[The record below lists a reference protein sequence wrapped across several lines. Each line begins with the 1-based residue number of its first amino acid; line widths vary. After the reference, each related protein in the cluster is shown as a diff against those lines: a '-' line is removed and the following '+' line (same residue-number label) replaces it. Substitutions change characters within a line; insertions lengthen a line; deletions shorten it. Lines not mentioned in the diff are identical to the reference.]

1 MSFIPC
7 VVSEPQKNSI
17 LQSTQTHTPERT
29 IPLLILGAAAF
40 MVASDARVIDPLL
53 KTIAADFNS
62 PLTKVSLAVSAYAL
76 PYGLFQLV
84 FGPLG
89 DRLGK
94 VRVMAIAFSLFTL
107 GTAACAL
114 VPAGRAGLP
123 TLIALRFVTGVFAAA
138 IIPLS
143 IAYIGD
149 KVAPEKRQA
158 TLGQFMSSL
167 MMGTVFSGPMGG
179 VFGDYLG
186 WRNIFLLLGGISA
199 IVMVALI
206 KGARAEPLP
215 FKDPNKPA
223 TSVLK
228 GYAMVLANPN
238 ARIVYPAIFLEGLF
252 LFGGF
257 VYVSSALQD
266 NFGMKILQAGFLIS
280 CYGLGGLVYSFTA
293 KRILK
298 KFKQWQMALM
308 GGLLLSCGFSLAAS
322 LPSLRA
328 WWPIIPGALLIGF
341 GFNSIHST
349 LQTKAT
355 ELAVKARGT
364 AVSLF
369 AFFFFL
375 GQSLGVQGGGV
386 IGLLAADS
394 TSVGKAIP
402 GYWAIF
408 LTSGIG
414 LFLMSLWVASR
425 LPKMAQEQT
434 GQTPPSTPEH
444 AQKKG

>member
-1 MSFIPC
+1 MESTHPQSSERS
-7 VVSEPQKNSI
+7 VS
-17 LQSTQTHTPERT
+17 
-29 IPLLILGAAAF
+29 LLILGAAAF

-89 DRLGK
+89 DRIGK

-114 VPAGRAGLP
+114 VPDGSAGLP

-149 KVAPEKRQA
+149 KVAPNKRQA

-167 MMGTVFSGPMGG
+167 MMGTVFSGPIGG
-179 VFGDYLG
+179 IFGDYLG
-186 WRNIFLLLGGISA
+186 WRNIFLLLGGISV
-199 IVMVALI
+199 IVMIALI
-206 KGARAEPLP
+206 KGARAEPP
-215 FKDPNKPA
+215 VFKDPTKPA

-228 GYAMVLANPN
+228 GYGMVLSNPN
-238 ARIVYPAIFLEGLF
+238 AWIVYPAIFLEGLF

-266 NFGMKILQAGFLIS
+266 QFGMKILQAGLLIS
-280 CYGLGGLVYSFTA
+280 FYGLGGLVYSFTA
-293 KRILK
+293 KKILK
-298 KFKQWQMALM
+298 NFKQWQMALM
-308 GGLLLSCGFSLAAS
+308 GGALLLAGFSLASS
-322 LPSLRA
+322 LPSLGA

-355 ELAVKARGT
+355 ELAVNARGT

-375 GQSLGVQGGGV
+375 GQSLGVQGGGA
-386 IGLLAADS
+386 IGLLFSAKGL
-394 TSVGKAIP
+394 TEKAIP
-402 GYWAIF
+402 GYWVVF
-408 LTSGIG
+408 LTSGVG
-414 LFLMSLWVASR
+414 LFLMALWVASR
-425 LPKMAQEQT
+425 LPKMTQEQT
-434 GQTPPSTPEH
+434 APSPTTAPKD
-444 AQKKG
+444 ASRPA

>member
-1 MSFIPC
+1 
-7 VVSEPQKNSI
+7 
-17 LQSTQTHTPERT
+17 
-29 IPLLILGAAAF
+29 

-53 KTIAADFNS
+53 KTVAADFDV
-62 PLTKVSLAVSAYAL
+62 PLNKAALAVSAYAL
-76 PYGLFQLV
+76 PYGLCQLIY
-84 FGPLG
+84 GPLG

-94 VRVMAIAFSLFTL
+94 IRVMATAFLLFTL

-114 VPAGRAGLP
+114 VPAGGAGLQ
-123 TLIALRFVTGVFAAA
+123 LLVALRLITGIFAAA

-158 TLGQFMSSL
+158 TLGQFMSAL

-179 VFGDYLG
+179 IFGDYLG
-186 WRNIFLLLGGISA
+186 WRNIFLLLGGIA
-199 IVMVALI
+199 AFVMIAFIRAALSERPP
-206 KGARAEPLP
+206 A
-215 FKDPNKPA
+215 KDPA
-223 TSVLK
+223 TPPTPVLK
-228 GYAMVLANPN
+228 GYGMVFSNPN
-238 ARIVYPAIFLEGLF
+238 ALVVYPAIFLEGLF

-266 NFGMKILQAGFLIS
+266 NFGMKILQAGILIS
-280 CYGLGGLVYSFTA
+280 FYGIGGLIYSFTA
-293 KRILK
+293 KKILK
-298 KFKQWQMALM
+298 QFKQWQMALM
-308 GGLLLSCGFSLAAS
+308 GGTLLMVGFALAAA
-322 LPSLRA
+322 LPSLQM
-328 WWPIIPGALLIGF
+328 WWPIIPGALLLGF

-375 GQSLGVQGGGV
+375 GQSLGVQGGGML
-386 IGLLAADS
+386 GLAFGNTEANAK
-394 TSVGKAIP
+394 TIP
-402 GYWAIF
+402 GYWIVF
-408 LTSGIG
+408 LCSGVG

-425 LPKMAQEQT
+425 LPKMTVEQKAQ
-434 GQTPPSTPEH
+434 QTPVR
-444 AQKKG
+444 A

>member
-1 MSFIPC
+1 LDSTPIPAADRR
-7 VVSEPQKNSI
+7 VS
-17 LQSTQTHTPERT
+17 
-29 IPLLILGAAAF
+29 LLLLGAAAF

-53 KTIAADFNS
+53 KTIAADFSS
-62 PLTKVSLAVSAYAL
+62 PLTKASLAVSAYAL
-76 PYGLFQLV
+76 PYGLFQLAY
-84 FGPLG
+84 GPLG
-89 DRLGK
+89 DRIGK
-94 VRVMAIAFSLFTL
+94 VRVMAFAFTLFTL

-114 VPAGRAGLP
+114 VPTGISGLSW
-123 TLIALRFVTGVFAAA
+123 LIALRFITGVFAAA

-149 KVAPEKRQA
+149 KVAPDKRQA

-167 MMGTVFSGPMGG
+167 MMGTVFSGPIGG

-199 IVMVALI
+199 LVMVAFI
-206 KGARAEPLP
+206 KAARDEPRP
-215 FKDPNKPA
+215 VRDPGKPSV
-223 TSVLK
+223 SVLK
-228 GYAMVLANPN
+228 GYAMVLSNPN
-238 ARIVYPAIFLEGLF
+238 SLVVYPAIFLEGLF

-266 NFGMKILQAGFLIS
+266 NFGMKILQAGLLIS
-280 CYGLGGLVYSFTA
+280 FYGIGGLVYSFTA

-298 KFKQWQMALM
+298 QLKQLQMALL
-308 GGLLLSCGFSLAAS
+308 GGTLLMCGFVTAS
-322 LPSLRA
+322 LLPRLNA
-328 WWPIIPGALLIGF
+328 WWPIIPAAMLIGF

-375 GQSLGVQGGGV
+375 GQSLGVQGGGAL
-386 IGLLAADS
+386 GLSFAARGIED
-394 TSVGKAIP
+394 KLIP
-402 GYWAIF
+402 GYWIVF
-408 LTSGIG
+408 LTSGVG

-425 LPKMAQEQT
+425 LPKMTQEQQALTPASGRTPT
-434 GQTPPSTPEH
+434 G
-444 AQKKG
+444 

>member
-1 MSFIPC
+1 
-7 VVSEPQKNSI
+7 
-17 LQSTQTHTPERT
+17 
-29 IPLLILGAAAF
+29 

-53 KTIAADFNS
+53 KTVAADFDV
-62 PLTKVSLAVSAYAL
+62 PLNKAALAVSAYAL
-76 PYGLFQLV
+76 PYGLCQLIY
-84 FGPLG
+84 GPLG

-94 VRVMAIAFSLFTL
+94 IRVMAIAFSLFTL

-114 VPAGRAGLP
+114 VPAGGAGLQ
-123 TLIALRFVTGVFAAA
+123 LLVALRLITGIFAAA

-158 TLGQFMSSL
+158 TLGQFMSAL

-179 VFGDYLG
+179 IFGDYLG
-186 WRNIFLLLGGISA
+186 WRNIFLLLGGIA
-199 IVMVALI
+199 AFVMVAFI
-206 KGARAEPLP
+206 RAALSERLP
-215 FKDPNKPA
+215 AKDPA
-223 TSVLK
+223 TPPTPVLK
-228 GYAMVLANPN
+228 GYGMVFSNPN
-238 ARIVYPAIFLEGLF
+238 ALVVYPAIFLEGLF

-266 NFGMKILQAGFLIS
+266 NFGMKILQAGILIS
-280 CYGLGGLVYSFTA
+280 FYGIGGLIYSFTA
-293 KRILK
+293 KKILK
-298 KFKQWQMALM
+298 QLKQWQMALM
-308 GGLLLSCGFSLAAS
+308 GGTLLMVGFALAAA
-322 LPSLRA
+322 LPSLQM
-328 WWPIIPGALLIGF
+328 WWPIIPGALLLGF

-375 GQSLGVQGGGV
+375 GQSLGVQGGGML
-386 IGLLAADS
+386 GLAFGNTEANAK
-394 TSVGKAIP
+394 TIP
-402 GYWAIF
+402 GYWIVF
-408 LTSGIG
+408 LCSGVG

-425 LPKMAQEQT
+425 LPKMTVEQKAP
-434 GQTPPSTPEH
+434 QTPVK
-444 AQKKG
+444 A

>member
-1 MSFIPC
+1 MDNTRPST
-7 VVSEPQKNSI
+7 SDRSI
-17 LQSTQTHTPERT
+17 S
-29 IPLLILGAAAF
+29 LLILGAAAF

-53 KTIAADFNS
+53 KTVAADFDS
-62 PLTKVSLAVSAYAL
+62 PLTKASLAVSAYAL
-76 PYGLFQLV
+76 PYGLFQLAY
-84 FGPLG
+84 GPLG
-89 DRLGK
+89 DRIGK
-94 VRVMAIAFSLFTL
+94 VRVMAVAFTLFTL
-107 GTAACAL
+107 GTAACAF
-114 VPAGRAGLP
+114 VPQGASGLP
-123 TLIALRFVTGVFAAA
+123 WLIALRFITGVFAAA

-149 KVAPEKRQA
+149 KVAPDKRQA
-158 TLGQFMSSL
+158 TLGQFMSAL

-199 IVMVALI
+199 LVMLALL
-206 KGARAEPLP
+206 KGAANEPKP
-215 FKDPNKPA
+215 VKDPSKPS

-228 GYAMVLANPN
+228 GYGLVLSNPN

-266 NFGMKILQAGFLIS
+266 NFGMKILQAGLMIS
-280 CYGLGGLVYSFTA
+280 FYGIGGLIYSFTA
-293 KRILK
+293 KKILK
-298 KFKQWQMALM
+298 QFKQWQMALM
-308 GGLLLSCGFSLAAS
+308 GGTLLMSGFVLAS
-322 LPSLRA
+322 LLPTLKT

-375 GQSLGVQGGGV
+375 GQSLGVQGGG
-386 IGLLAADS
+386 ILGLSFAAPGLADK
-394 TSVGKAIP
+394 VVP
-402 GYWAIF
+402 GYWLVF
-408 LTSGIG
+408 LTSGVG

-425 LPKMAQEQT
+425 LPKMTQEQLASAPVT
-434 GQTPPSTPEH
+434 GQPPSR
-444 AQKKG
+444 

>member
-1 MSFIPC
+1 
-7 VVSEPQKNSI
+7 
-17 LQSTQTHTPERT
+17 
-29 IPLLILGAAAF
+29 

-53 KTIAADFNS
+53 KTVAADFNV
-62 PLTKVSLAVSAYAL
+62 PLNNASLAVSAYAL
-76 PYGLFQLV
+76 PYGLFQLLY
-84 FGPLG
+84 GPLG
-89 DRLGK
+89 DRIGK
-94 VRVMAIAFSLFTL
+94 IRVMAVAFALFTI
-107 GTAACAL
+107 GTAVCAFVPEGALGLKML
-114 VPAGRAGLP
+114 VG
-123 TLIALRFVTGVFAAA
+123 LRFITGVFAAA

-149 KVAPEKRQA
+149 KFPPDKRQA

-199 IVMVALI
+199 LVMVAYL
-206 KGARAEPLP
+206 KAAAAEPKP
-215 FKDPNKPA
+215 VRDPNRPQ
-223 TSVLK
+223 TSILK
-228 GYAMVLANPN
+228 GYASVLSNPN

-266 NFGMKILQAGFLIS
+266 TFGMKILQAGLLIS
-280 CYGLGGLVYSFTA
+280 FYGIGGLFYSFTA

-298 KFKQWQMALM
+298 SLKQWQMALL
-308 GGLLLSCGFSLAAS
+308 GGSLLMSGFVVAS
-322 LPSLRA
+322 LLPTFQA

-355 ELAVKARGT
+355 ELAAKARGT

-375 GQSLGVQGGGV
+375 GQSLGVQGGGAL
-386 IGLLAADS
+386 GLMFGSQGAAQDKL
-394 TSVGKAIP
+394 VP
-402 GYWAIF
+402 GYWVVF
-408 LTSGIG
+408 LTSGVG
-414 LFLMSLWVASR
+414 LFLMALWVATR
-425 LPKMAQEQT
+425 LPKMTQEQA
-434 GQTPPSTPEH
+434 QSLPPQVG
-444 AQKKG
+444 AK

>member
-1 MSFIPC
+1 
-7 VVSEPQKNSI
+7 
-17 LQSTQTHTPERT
+17 
-29 IPLLILGAAAF
+29 

-53 KTIAADFNS
+53 KTVAADFDV
-62 PLTKVSLAVSAYAL
+62 PLNKAALAVSAYAL
-76 PYGLFQLV
+76 PYGLCQLIY
-84 FGPLG
+84 GPLG

-94 VRVMAIAFSLFTL
+94 IRVMAIAFSLFTL

-114 VPAGRAGLP
+114 VPAGGAGLQ
-123 TLIALRFVTGVFAAA
+123 LLVALRLITGIFAAA

-158 TLGQFMSSL
+158 TLGQFMSAL

-179 VFGDYLG
+179 IFGDYLG
-186 WRNIFLLLGGISA
+186 WRNIFLLLGGIA
-199 IVMVALI
+199 AFVMVAFI
-206 KGARAEPLP
+206 RAALSERPP
-215 FKDPNKPA
+215 AKDPA
-223 TSVLK
+223 TPPTPVLK
-228 GYAMVLANPN
+228 GYGMVFSNPN
-238 ARIVYPAIFLEGLF
+238 ALVVYPAIFLEGLF

-266 NFGMKILQAGFLIS
+266 NFGMKILQAGILIS
-280 CYGLGGLVYSFTA
+280 FYGIGGLIYSFTA
-293 KRILK
+293 KKILK
-298 KFKQWQMALM
+298 QLKQWQMALM
-308 GGLLLSCGFSLAAS
+308 GGTLLMVGFALAAA
-322 LPSLRA
+322 LPSLQM
-328 WWPIIPGALLIGF
+328 WWPIIPGALLLGF

-375 GQSLGVQGGGV
+375 GQSLGVQGGGML
-386 IGLLAADS
+386 GLAFGNTEANAK
-394 TSVGKAIP
+394 TIP
-402 GYWAIF
+402 GYWIVF
-408 LTSGIG
+408 LCSGVG

-425 LPKMAQEQT
+425 LPKMTVEQKAP
-434 GQTPPSTPEH
+434 QTPVK
-444 AQKKG
+444 A

>member
-1 MSFIPC
+1 
-7 VVSEPQKNSI
+7 
-17 LQSTQTHTPERT
+17 
-29 IPLLILGAAAF
+29 

-53 KTIAADFNS
+53 KTVAADFDV
-62 PLTKVSLAVSAYAL
+62 PLNKAALAVSAYAL
-76 PYGLFQLV
+76 PYGLCQLIY
-84 FGPLG
+84 GPLG

-94 VRVMAIAFSLFTL
+94 IRVMAIAFSLFTL

-114 VPAGRAGLP
+114 VPAGGAGLQ
-123 TLIALRFVTGVFAAA
+123 LLVALRLITGIFAAA

-158 TLGQFMSSL
+158 TLGQFMSAL

-179 VFGDYLG
+179 IFGDYLG
-186 WRNIFLLLGGISA
+186 WRNIFLLLGGIA
-199 IVMVALI
+199 AFVMIAFIRAALSERPP
-206 KGARAEPLP
+206 A
-215 FKDPNKPA
+215 KDPA
-223 TSVLK
+223 TPPTPVLK
-228 GYAMVLANPN
+228 GYGMVFSNPN
-238 ARIVYPAIFLEGLF
+238 ALVVYPAIFLEGLF

-266 NFGMKILQAGFLIS
+266 NFGMKILQAGILIS
-280 CYGLGGLVYSFTA
+280 FYGIGGLIYSFTA
-293 KRILK
+293 KKILK
-298 KFKQWQMALM
+298 QFKQWQMALM
-308 GGLLLSCGFSLAAS
+308 GGTLLMVGFALAAA
-322 LPSLRA
+322 LPSLQM
-328 WWPIIPGALLIGF
+328 WWPIIPGALLLGF

-375 GQSLGVQGGGV
+375 GQSLGVQGGGML
-386 IGLLAADS
+386 GLAFGNAEANAK
-394 TSVGKAIP
+394 TIP
-402 GYWAIF
+402 GYWIVF
-408 LTSGIG
+408 LCSGVG

-425 LPKMAQEQT
+425 LPKMTVEQKAP
-434 GQTPPSTPEH
+434 QTPVK
-444 AQKKG
+444 A